1 MEPSVFSFSVAHIM
15 KNSNF
20 LQAVVS
26 VINKALNSFPVVK
39 MRIKLEK
46 KKVNKEFV
54 MSFITGLGMEWFIVL
69 FCQEKSNIWLFRRI
83 PEGVI
88 IPLPKG
94 RFKELKRNTKKFH
107 KNHPRDFCTP

>member
-1 MEPSVFSFSVAHIM
+1 
-15 KNSNF
+15 
-20 LQAVVS
+20 
-26 VINKALNSFPVVK
+26 
-39 MRIKLEK
+39 
-46 KKVNKEFV
+46 

-94 RFKELKRNTKKFH
+94 RFKELKRNKEI
-107 KNHPRDFCTP
+107 P